1 MFDHKNFALNGL
13 FPGLV
18 STRSV
23 ANLGH
28 FEIEVII
35 EPVPSGGGGGGFY
48 QPQKQVITKYKVKI
62 RITRKGKVWAYEK
75 IVGTTTAKVI
85 AKLLKKK
92 VEIPIVSVS
101 NTSMVEQTEPQIKVT
116 VNVNSNSKT

>member
-18 STRSV
+18 TTRSV

-35 EPVPSGGGGGGFY
+35 EPVAPSGGGGFY
-48 QPQKQVITKYKVKI
+48 QPLKPSITKYKVKI
-62 RITRKGKVWAYEK
+62 RVTRKGKVWEYEQ
-75 IVGTTTAKVI
+75 IVGSTTAKVL
-85 AKLLKKK
+85 AKVLKKK
-92 VEIPIVSVS
+92 VAEPIISVVHK
-101 NTSMVEQTEPQIKVT
+101 SMVEENEPIIKVT
-116 VNVNSNSKT
+116 IK